1 MKIAVDAMGGDH
13 GPQPV
18 VEAAAAALALYP
30 QIEHIFLVG
39 IEKELSAK
47 LAALPHD
54 RSRLSTVHASEVVT
68 MEDKAVEAIRRK
80 RDSSLSRAVDMVRDG
95 EADAVLSPG
104 NTGAFMA
111 AALIKLRTLPGVDRP
126 GLATVMP
133 SRHGKFLILDL
144 GANADAR
151 PRHLCDYGVMGEIYA
166 RQILGVPNPRIG
178 LFSIGTEEMKGNEL
192 TLEAHKLLKDSP
204 VNFVG
209 NIEGHD
215 LFADKADVIV
225 ADGFTGNAV
234 LKSCEATSHL
244 VHDWM
249 KEELSRNPLRKFGAW
264 LATGAFRDLKKKANP
279 DEYGGA
285 ILLGANG
292 ICIKAHGKASAN
304 AICSALRIAA
314 DAITRQV
321 NTLIIEEIRLT
332 HEKEH
337 PAQPAPATSA

>member
-1 MKIAVDAMGGDH
+1 LKIAVDAMGGDH

-18 VEAAAAALALYP
+18 VEAAATALGLYP

-39 IEKELSAK
+39 KEDEIKAQLTG
-47 LAALPHD
+47 
-54 RSRLSTVHASEVVT
+54 RSLDPGRLSVVHASEVVT
-68 MEDKAVEAIRRK
+68 MHDKAVEAVRRK
-80 RDSSLSRAVDMVRDG
+80 RDSSVSRAVDMVKDG
-95 EADAVLSPG
+95 KADAVVSPG

-111 AALIKLRTLPGVDRP
+111 AALIKLRTLPGVERP

-133 SRHGKFLILDL
+133 SQHGRFLILDL

-151 PRHLCDYGVMGEIYA
+151 AQHLCDYGIMGEIYA
-166 RQILGVPNPRIG
+166 RQILGVPNPRVG
-178 LFSIGTEEMKGNEL
+178 LFSIGSEDVKGNEL
-192 TLEAHKLLKDSP
+192 TLEAHRLLKDSP
-204 VNFVG
+204 VNFTG

-215 LFADKADVIV
+215 MFADKVDVIV
-225 ADGFTGNAV
+225 TDGFTGNAV
-234 LKSCEATSHL
+234 LKSCEATSRL
-244 VHDWM
+244 VYGWL
-249 KEELSRNPLRKFGAW
+249 KEELTRNPVRKLGA
-264 LATGAFRDLKKKANP
+264 LIAKGAFAALKKKANP

-285 ILLGANG
+285 ILLGVNG

-321 NTLIIEEIRLT
+321 NTLIVEEIRLT

-337 PAQPAPATSA
+337 SAQSASAIVA

>member
-1 MKIAVDAMGGDH
+1 LKIAVDAMGGDH

-54 RSRLSTVHASEVVT
+54 RSRLSIVHASEVVT

-95 EADAVLSPG
+95 KADAVLSPG

-192 TLEAHKLLKDSP
+192 TLEAHQLLKDSP

-215 LFADKADVIV
+215 MFADKVDVIV
-225 ADGFTGNAV
+225 TDGFTGNAV
-234 LKSCEATSHL
+234 LKSCEATSRL

-249 KEELSRNPLRKFGAW
+249 KEELALNPLRKFGAW

-337 PAQPAPATSA
+337 PAQPAPATAA

>member
-1 MKIAVDAMGGDH
+1 MGGDH

-18 VEAAAAALALYP
+18 VEAAATALALYP

-39 IEKELSAK
+39 IEKELNAL
-47 LAALPHD
+47 LAGRSLD
-54 RSRLSTVHASEVVT
+54 RKRLSVVHASEVVT
-68 MEDKAVEAIRRK
+68 MEDKAVEAVRRK
-80 RDSSLSRAVDMVRDG
+80 RDSSLSRAVDMVKDG
-95 EADAVLSPG
+95 QASAVVSPG

-133 SRHGKFLILDL
+133 SQHGRFLILDL

-151 PRHLCDYGVMGEIYA
+151 PQHLCDYGIMGEIYA
-166 RQILGVPNPRIG
+166 RQILGVPNPRVG

-192 TLEAHKLLKDSP
+192 TLEAHRLLKDSP
-204 VNFVG
+204 VNFTG

-215 LFADKADVIV
+215 MFADKVDVIV
-225 ADGFTGNAV
+225 TDGFTGNAV
-234 LKSCEATSHL
+234 LNSCEATSRL
-244 VHDWM
+244 IYNWM
-249 KEELSRNPLRKFGAW
+249 KEDLTQNPLRKLGAW
-264 LATGAFRDLKKKANP
+264 LAKGAFESLRKKANP

-285 ILLGANG
+285 ILLGVNG

-321 NTLIIEEIRLT
+321 NTLIVEEIRLT

-337 PAQPAPATSA
+337 PAQPAPATVA

>member
-1 MKIAVDAMGGDH
+1 MGGDH

-18 VEAAAAALALYP
+18 VEAATAALALYP

-39 IEKELSAK
+39 IEKDLSER
-47 LAALPHD
+47 LAVLSYD
-54 RSRLSTVHASEVVT
+54 RARLSIVHASEIVT

-80 RDSSLSRAVDMVRDG
+80 RDSSLSRAVDMVREG
-95 EADAVLSPG
+95 KADAVLSPG

-111 AALIKLRTLPGVDRP
+111 AALIKLRTLPGVERP

-133 SRHGKFLILDL
+133 SRFGKFLILDL

-151 PRHLCDYGVMGEIYA
+151 PQHLCDYGVMGEIYA
-166 RQILGVPNPRIG
+166 RQILGVPNPRVG

-192 TLEAHKLLKDSP
+192 TLEAHRLLKDSP
-204 VNFVG
+204 VNFTG

-215 LFADKADVIV
+215 LFMDKVDVIV
-225 ADGFTGNAV
+225 TDGFTGNAV
-234 LKSCEATSHL
+234 LKSCEATSRL
-244 VHDWM
+244 VYDWM
-249 KEELSRNPLRKFGAW
+249 KEELSLSPLRKLGAW

-285 ILLGANG
+285 ILLGVNG
-292 ICIKAHGKASAN
+292 VCIKAHGKASAN

-321 NTLIIEEIRLT
+321 NTLIIEEIRLS

-337 PAQPAPATSA
+337 PAQPAPPTAA